1 MPGDLQL
8 KGETDDEKISVEEL
22 RTQISDLMGLVDALK
37 KEHGR
42 ELEKLKKDLEEEKLL
57 RSNLELEIEKLKKAV
72 MST

>member
-1 MPGDLQL
+1 M
-8 KGETDDEKISVEEL
+8 EEL
-22 RTQISDLMGLVDALK
+22 RAQVHDLMNLVDALR

-42 ELEKLKKDLEEEKLL
+42 ELEKLKKDLEEEKLM

>member
-1 MPGDLQL
+1 M
-8 KGETDDEKISVEEL
+8 EEL
-22 RTQISDLMGLVDALK
+22 RTQINDLMGLVDALK